1 MLQAGIE
8 PQAFAKIMQRMQHF
22 MNSKQHDQKN
32 NRTVR
37 LPASTEKPSLGKIID
52 YLSSHPSTEKRVQQA
67 QYYNQCFK
75 QKSAEC
81 DRL

>member
-1 MLQAGIE
+1 MLQAGID

-22 MNSKQHDQKN
+22 MNSKQHERKN

-37 LPASTEKPSLGKIID
+37 SPASKEKPPLGKIID

-67 QYYNQCFK
+67 QAYSQCFK
-75 QKSAEC
+75 QKSATC